1 MKKWNLLIDVELCEN
16 CNNCVLA
23 TKDEYLGNDISG
35 YSASVPG
42 MGNNLIAIESSER
55 GAGALIE
62 ISHRPVTCNH
72 CDNAPCIQHAPDA
85 IQKRAD
91 GIVIIDPE
99 KARGRKDIV
108 DSCPYGAIHWNEELA
123 VPQQW
128 IFDAHLLDQ
137 GWNQPRGAQA
147 CPTHA
152 IYAVQKTDAEM
163 KQHASSRGY
172 GVLHPEYGTLPR
184 VYYRNNHHFTDG
196 YVAGSVLARNECIA
210 GVQVALE
217 SQGRI
222 LGKAITDE
230 FGEFRIH
237 KVPLTQDIMTL
248 SLTSHGLSFEP
259 ISIRFENGGSSVV
272 LHDLYMNL

>member
-35 YSASVPG
+35 YSARVPG

-55 GAGALIE
+55 GSGALIE

-91 GIVIIDPE
+91 GIVIVDPE
-99 KARGRKDIV
+99 KAHGRKDIV
-108 DSCPYGAIHWNEELA
+108 GSCPYGAIYWNEELA
-123 VPQQW
+123 LPQQW

-137 GWNQPRGAQA
+137 GWKQPRGAQA

-163 KQHASSRGY
+163 QQHASAKGY
-172 GVLHPEYGTLPR
+172 EVLKPELGTSPR

-196 YVAGSVLARNECIA
+196 YVAGAVFAKNECLA
-210 GVQVALE
+210 GVQVTLE
-217 SQGRI
+217 CHGQP
-222 LGKAITDE
+222 LGEAITDE

-237 KVPLTQDIMTL
+237 KVPITKDIMKL
-248 SLTSHGLSFEP
+248 SLMSQGLVFE
-259 ISIRFENGGSSVV
+259 SIDVGFGDGESSVV
-272 LHDLYMNL
+272 LNELCMI